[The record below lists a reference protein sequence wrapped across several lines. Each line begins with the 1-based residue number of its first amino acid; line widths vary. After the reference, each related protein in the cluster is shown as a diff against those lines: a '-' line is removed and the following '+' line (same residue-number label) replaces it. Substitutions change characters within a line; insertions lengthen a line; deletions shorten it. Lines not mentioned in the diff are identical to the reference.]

1 MRSDL
6 PETEKAQLR
15 HIFYTM
21 DLHPSLHEAL
31 DKALINKFV
40 EPQPELYAKL
50 QQTYTRRTYLTGE

>member
-6 PETEKAQLR
+6 PETEKVQLR

-21 DLHPSLHEAL
+21 DQHPSLHEAL
-31 DKALINKFV
+31 DKALINKFF

-50 QQTYTRRTYLTGE
+50 QQTYNRRTHLTGE